1 MEPKATQYE
10 TIWNAED
17 PDREEFL
24 SETDVESGHEKQ
36 WRSDEIPARKW
47 EEPRG
52 MLSTIKA
59 YSWIINTFLLVLIVG
74 LLTLLLLREPHRKQI
89 GSDFTGSHRECEQP
103 AGRLRLPKTRGH
115 PII

>member
-1 MEPKATQYE
+1 MDPKATQYE

-36 WRSDEIPARKW
+36 WHSDEVNARKW

-52 MLSTIKA
+52 VLSKIKA
-59 YSWIINTFLLVLIVG
+59 YSWIVNTSLLVLIVG
-74 LLTLLLLREPHRKQI
+74 LLSILLLREPQRQQI
-89 GSDFTGSHRECEQP
+89 GSDFSGSHRQC
-103 AGRLRLPKTRGH
+103 
-115 PII
+115 